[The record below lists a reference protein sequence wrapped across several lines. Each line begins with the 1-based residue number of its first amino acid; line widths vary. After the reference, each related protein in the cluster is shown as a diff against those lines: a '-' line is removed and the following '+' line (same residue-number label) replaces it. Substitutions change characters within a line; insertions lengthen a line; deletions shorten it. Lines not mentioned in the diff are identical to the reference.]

1 MTGNAL
7 RVFTVE
13 SFDQLDKSLADSLTW
28 DMCKTEFRPGTPGFC
43 NFLRLKSFLDI
54 ICAPDKIGVRAS
66 TKKPFDGFVFVADH
80 FHQEECRAGPE
91 QFADSKSIGITI
103 PFNTCNVHRYRSV
116 SSFKK
121 LKPV

>member
-28 DMCKTEFRPGTPGFC
+28 DMCKTEFRPGTP
-43 NFLRLKSFLDI
+43 DI
-54 ICAPDKIGVRAS
+54 ICSNDRIGVRAS

-103 PFNTCNVHRYRSV
+103 PFNACNVHRYRSV
-116 SSFKK
+116 SLRDFQKPCCK
-121 LKPV
+121 KPVIF